1 MKETKSWKSRVRLFI
16 TSGFW
21 PRVRARALRTPVFL
35 DSLPRPTGRCAPIPL
50 AHRTLCIL
58 RRALQFPS
66 FCEANKKVF
75 LPRAPRGAKGSI
87 VYYIEYHSLCAVI
100 WFGSPHCLSRG
111 KCLPPSVFL
120 FPVCIAR
127 QHSFAWAGV
136 VGHWLQIIRQ
146 HRNSGALLYTIL
158 TLQPRLWDIMS
169 PPLPWQLRWSL
180 RRYKWY
186 IQRNPA
192 KYPSL
197 AKNPPKYTTAYI
209 VQ

>member
-1 MKETKSWKSRVRLFI
+1 M
-16 TSGFW
+16 
-21 PRVRARALRTPVFL
+21 RARALRAPAFL
-35 DSLPRPTGRCAPIPL
+35 GWLTHKKGRCAPTPL

-75 LPRAPRGAKGSI
+75 LPRARGAKGSI

-111 KCLPPSVFL
+111 KCLPLPPPSVFL

-136 VGHWLQIIRQ
+136 GGHWLQILRQ

-158 TLQPRLWDIMS
+158 TLRPRLWDVMS
-169 PPLPWQLRWSL
+169 PPLLLQLRWSL
-180 RRYKWY
+180 RG
-186 IQRNPA
+186 N
-192 KYPSL
+192 
-197 AKNPPKYTTAYI
+197 
-209 VQ
+209 